1 MLSRP
6 LLVSPVTWLVSC
18 IILAVSGNRGF
29 MALLVSA
36 GAAEAESE
44 GVVSVELVPQAVNS
58 ATDKMKNKFF
68 IDFTLCSVC
77 KSESKTNHS

>member
-18 IILAVSGNRGF
+18 IILAVSGSGGF
-29 MALLVSA
+29 TALLVSW

-44 GVVSVELVPQAVNS
+44 GVVSVELEPQAASRQMAAMVTN
-58 ATDKMKNKFF
+58 FF
-68 IDFTLCSVC
+68 MLNVL
-77 KSESKTNHS
+77 SEFANEKPNRVW